1 MTAEGYLAA
10 ITALVVIVC
19 GVLFIA
25 ETFLRR
31 EDPAGRLW
39 ALGFL
44 SAMLT
49 TLFYLVWASDAGAM
63 WAVAAGNGTF
73 VAGTGLMWLGCR
85 RYNDHSLRIPGLLVA
100 VAAVGATVSVILAG
114 PDGGGWAGAL
124 WMFAPLALFG
134 LAAAVETRRGTM
146 RSATNAAMMTLV
158 FTLQALFYLARII
171 VFVAVGPDDPIF
183 AVWLGTVPASALTV
197 LLTITSLVATSVLRA
212 TRTGLRGRA
221 VGSSERA
228 SLFDIQPPAVFAR
241 TLDEIVNAAR
251 RHGEQVAVLIIRIE
265 ELDYIATA
273 FGLELADTL
282 IAAGRDAVRRGAP
295 PLAVIGEDGDERL
308 AVVAT
313 VRSPGEARRLGMTLY
328 RELFDAFNSVSGGV
342 LPSLGVGVAVSSA
355 HRRESEALMHDARAA
370 AARAASS
377 VASAVLVAD
386 ASS

>member
-1 MTAEGYLAA
+1 MAWEISDTRCPHLAKRMPSKKLC
-10 ITALVVIVC
+10 LVTSI
-19 GVLFIA
+19 
-25 ETFLRR
+25 
-31 EDPAGRLW
+31 
-39 ALGFL
+39 
-44 SAMLT
+44 
-49 TLFYLVWASDAGAM
+49 
-63 WAVAAGNGTF
+63 
-73 VAGTGLMWLGCR
+73 
-85 RYNDHSLRIPGLLVA
+85 SL
-100 VAAVGATVSVILAG
+100 
-114 PDGGGWAGAL
+114 
-124 WMFAPLALFG
+124 
-134 LAAAVETRRGTM
+134 
-146 RSATNAAMMTLV
+146 
-158 FTLQALFYLARII
+158 
-171 VFVAVGPDDPIF
+171 
-183 AVWLGTVPASALTV
+183 PASALTV
-197 LLTITSLVATSVLRA
+197 LLTITSVVATSVLRA

-228 SLFDIQPPAVFAR
+228 SLFDIQSPAVFAR
-241 TLDEIVNAAR
+241 TLDEVVNAAR

-273 FGLELADTL
+273 FGLELADAL
-282 IAAGRDAVRRGAP
+282 IAAGRDAARRGAP

-355 HRRESEALMHDARAA
+355 HRREPEALMHDARAA